1 MRLLNVRLRNQ
12 TDVDKLSKKLG
23 VDVTKATLIELFAY
37 PENAFGK
44 KHSCRVIK
52 RREHNLPENKLDI
65 SLYDWDGMPPYKSRI
80 VRDFCHFKIRTNMS
94 SDDLSTL
101 FFQQIKEKTKSIWYP
116 RLQRRPLTLKLW
128 RSRIKVSPCYP
139 IYIISKGRW
148 DNCLTPK
155 TLDFMDLDYRI
166 VVEPA
171 EVLKY
176 KRFWGDK
183 VITGDFDT
191 TTRSSIPV
199 RNWIDDNCEAEK
211 YWLLD
216 DNINYFYIMNDNC
229 SWRTNSGAVFK
240 LIEEFSER
248 YENVALAGMNKLGF
262 CTPKDKVAPYV
273 LNTRVYSITLLTKA
287 MNDKIKIDGK
297 LWRGRYNEDTDLNI
311 RFLKAGYCTMNF
323 QMFLG
328 DKATTMRM
336 KGGNTDSVYVDG
348 DGRKKF
354 AQSLVDQHPDVAKV
368 VERYGRF
375 HHHVDWS
382 VFKKNKLIKKS
393 SYPVR
398 DYGLFLDDY

>member
-23 VDVTKATLIELFAY
+23 VDVTNATLVELFEY

-65 SLYDWDGMPPYKSRI
+65 SLYDWDGMPEYTSKMMRHY
-80 VRDFCHFKIRTNMS
+80 CHFKLKTNMS
-94 SDDLSTL
+94 SDDLSIL
-101 FFQQIKEKTKSIWYP
+101 FFQQIREKTKSIWYP
-116 RLQRRPLTLKLW
+116 RLQRRSYEDKAW
-128 RSRIKVSPCYP
+128 RSKIKVSPRYP

-148 DNCLTPK
+148 DNCK
-155 TLDFMDLDYRI
+155 TAKSLDFLNVDFKI
-166 VVEPA
+166 VVEPE

-176 KRFWGDK
+176 KRFWGSR

-199 RNWIDDNCEAEK
+199 RNWIDDNCEADK

-216 DNINYFYIMNDNC
+216 DNIQYFYIFNANIPHRVKTGVIFNILEDY
-229 SWRTNSGAVFK
+229 A
-240 LIEEFSER
+240 ER
-248 YENVALAGMNKLGF
+248 YENVAMVGMNKLGF
-262 CTPKDKVAPYV
+262 CNPNDKVSPYV
-273 LNTRVYSITLLTKA
+273 LNTRVYSITL
-287 MNDKIKIDGK
+287 MNKLLNEKIKIDGK

-328 DKATTMRM
+328 DKVTTMRM

-354 AQSLVDQHPDVAKV
+354 AQSLADQHPDVAKV

-382 VFKKNKLIKKS
+382 VFRKNKLIKKA

-398 DYGLFLDDY
+398 DYGLFIGDY